1 MTIKINSSDK
11 IIIDSGI
18 FITYNNEKNILS
30 LNYLNETLNFEL
42 NFVKDINSKETRVE
56 YKPKED
62 GSALIINLVNFNN
75 PIGNALKEAVEV
87 ATIKNNPIYLQLW
100 INSIDENIKQVTYT
114 FYTRGENGK

>member
-18 FITYNNEKNILS
+18 FITYNDEKSILS

-42 NFVKDINSKETRVE
+42 NFVKNIDSKETKIE

-62 GSALIINLVNFNN
+62 ESALIINLVNFNN
-75 PIGNALKEAVEV
+75 VLGDALRNPVEV
-87 ATIKNNPIYLQLW
+87 GTIKNKSIYLQ
-100 INSIDENIKQVTYT
+100 
-114 FYTRGENGK
+114 

>member
-42 NFVKDINSKETRVE
+42 NFAKEPDSKETRIE

-62 GSALIINLVNFNN
+62 GSALIINLINFNN
-75 PIGNALKEAVEV
+75 ALGNALKKPVEV
-87 ATIKNNPIYLQLW
+87 ATIKNNTIYMQLW
-100 INSIDENIKQVTYT
+100 INSLNENIKQVTYA
-114 FYTRGENGK
+114 FYTDEKNGK